1 MKSRALGQMAALLTK
16 PAAPKKPKRPRR
28 EQKPWRGG
36 LADLAAYGRKGLT
49 KMQEA
54 KHG

>member
-1 MKSRALGQMAALLTK
+1 MKKRDTWAQMCASLGTE
-16 PAAPKKPKRPRR
+16 KPKRPRR
-28 EQKPWRGG
+28 EQKPWSGG
-36 LADLAAYGRKGLT
+36 LADLAAYGRKGLA